1 MILDKLLKARH
12 FTKTVNAT
20 KRLLSERGES
30 NAASMASDLIENFK
44 TLEDDQIAEYFQYL
58 SEKLNPSG
66 PDVLSAA
73 QMYAATPNADNLIW
87 LMKVA
92 ESPRQ
97 ELLRRLN
104 RAPSGT
110 SMIVNMRQHLL
121 KLLPKRPELK
131 AVDADI
137 QHLLTSWF
145 NPGFLKMHQVDW
157 KSPALILEKIIHH
170 EAVHEIDGW
179 DDLRRRLQP
188 DRRCFSFFH
197 PQLSDE
203 PLIFVEVALLPE
215 IPEAIAPLVDKKSA
229 VIEPSQYKCA
239 IFYSISNCQ
248 PGLRGVSMG
257 NFLIKRVAE
266 SLKKEFPSL
275 KTFCTLSPVPGFVEW
290 LANNQDLSS
299 DDIKP
304 GMFEKY
310 QESIKVFNLQ
320 EKSWN
325 ERLQAGWHPD
335 TASLKEKEALMSLCA
350 FYLMTQ
356 SSKRGGNS
364 VAKFHLGNG
373 AKLHRIN
380 WAGDLSK
387 KGIKQSAG
395 LMVNYQYDLD
405 NVEDNHERFVNGEVI
420 HSRSVSQMM

>member
-1 MILDKLLKARH
+1 MILDNLLKARH

-20 KRLLSERGES
+20 KRLLSDRGES
-30 NAASMASDLIENFK
+30 NAASMASDVIENFY
-44 TLEDDQIAEYFQYL
+44 TLEDDQRAEYFHYL
-58 SEKLNPSG
+58 ADKFNPS
-66 PDVLSAA
+66 PADVLSAA
-73 QMYAATPNADNLIW
+73 QIYASSPNADNLVW
-87 LMKVA
+87 LMKVTEA
-92 ESPRQ
+92 PRQ

-104 RAPSGT
+104 RAPGGT
-110 SMIVNMRQHLL
+110 SMIVDMRHQLL
-121 KLLPKRPELK
+121 KLLHKKPELK
-131 AVDADI
+131 AVDADM

-157 KSPALILEKIIHH
+157 KSPAHILEKIIQH

-197 PQLSDE
+197 PQLSEE

-215 IPEAIAPLVDKKSA
+215 IPEAIGPLVNKKSE
-229 VIEPSQYKCA
+229 VIEPNQYKCA

-275 KTFCTLSPVPGFVEW
+275 KTFCTLSPIPGFMEW
-290 LANNQDLSS
+290 LTSNQELSS

-304 GMFEKY
+304 AVYEKY
-310 QESIKVFNLQ
+310 QEACKVLNLK
-320 EKSWN
+320 ETSWN
-325 ERLQAGWHPD
+325 ERLQSGWHPD
-335 TASLKEKEALMSLCA
+335 AATAKEKEALMSLCA

-356 SSKRGGNS
+356 SSRRGGNS

-395 LMVNYQYDLD
+395 LMVNYLYDLE
-405 NVEDNHERFVNGEVI
+405 NVEDNHERFVNGEI
-420 HSRSVSQMM
+420 IYSRSVSQLI